1 MSLRIQQYRSIKYA
15 VPPFKPRIAV
25 VLFGDHADRF
35 GSDAASSRFGRYQ
48 FFIHPG
54 RAECAGVVRGDG
66 QGGGTR
72 LHRGETDERRRVFRA
87 GTSGLTSVQGIFQ
100 QISEKHAQFRLRD
113 DRVIGQLNVDVKLDS
128 GAFRLICIEGK
139 NGVERIIAAVYAV
152 RMSRMLFFVVCEV

>member
-15 VPPFKPRIAV
+15 VPPFKPCIAV

-35 GSDAASSRFGRYQ
+35 GSDAASRRFGLYQ

-87 GTSGLTSVQGIFQ
+87 GTPGLPGEKVVAEERLTDVESGGTHDQ
-100 QISEKHAQFRLRD
+100 QIID
-113 DRVIGQLNVDVKLDS
+113 DK
-128 GAFRLICIEGK
+128 
-139 NGVERIIAAVYAV
+139 
-152 RMSRMLFFVVCEV
+152 